1 MPMEKLEK
9 VLLAYQ
15 AYFKLKQYVKIVD
28 DHSKGVAKVLFFEAN
43 EDVSVFFNT
52 LIEYYLN
59 RDLPLGQAYRVPLY
73 EDGYKLVETVLDKA
87 DSMTVI
93 KITKLLDYVF
103 EEIQK
108 LVIKVN
114 TAISEIKQGNI
125 SRGNLE
131 KVSLEAKYVDMFHVV
146 LFIYFLSTGVIR
158 AQVFAERLNIDTA
171 RLEKVLKRCEGKI
184 MKSFCVCDFNKR
196 KDTQGAGE
204 GAGEGEYEK
213 FNTKDALKRRLAF
226 AKQTE
231 TLASGITSIITS
243 YMPLK
248 EPFGIKVLLG
258 ITYYLMHVS
267 N

>member
-1 MPMEKLEK
+1 MEKLEK

-15 AYFKLKQYVKIVD
+15 AYFKLKQYIKIVD
-28 DHSKGVAKVLFFEAN
+28 DDHSKSVSKVLFFEAN
-43 EDVSVFFNT
+43 ALVTVFFTT

-59 RDLPLGQAYRVPLY
+59 RELPLGLAYRVPLY

-87 DSMTVI
+87 DTITVI
-93 KITKLLDYVF
+93 KITKLLDFVF

-114 TAISEIKQGNI
+114 AALSEMKQANI
-125 SRGNLE
+125 SRSNLQ
-131 KVSLEAKYVDMFHVV
+131 KVSLEAKFVDMFHVV
-146 LFIYFLSTGVIR
+146 LFVYFLSTGVIR
-158 AQVFAERLNIDTA
+158 AHVFAERLNIDTT

-184 MKSFCVCDFNKR
+184 MKGFCVCDFNKR
-196 KDTQGAGE
+196 KDTK
-204 GAGEGEYEK
+204 GEGEYEK
-213 FNTKDALKRRLAF
+213 VDAKDALKRRFAF

-231 TLASGITSIITS
+231 TLASGIASIITS

-248 EPFGIKVLLG
+248 EPFGIKVLFG
-258 ITYYLMHVS
+258 ITYYLTHAL